1 MTSQMF
7 GSTFSHAIDCNVE
20 SYNKVVICGYEDIR
34 ESVNEGI
41 TRIVTM
47 SNIMRKTVLASLVS
61 NIRST
66 MYVIY
71 SIETV
76 QVR

>member
-1 MTSQMF
+1 V
-7 GSTFSHAIDCNVE
+7 DN
-20 SYNKVVICGYEDIR
+20 EDIR

-47 SNIMRKTVLASLVS
+47 SNIMRRTVLASLVF